1 MMKNHIDVSSVL
13 RQAVSERFSNLVTRP
28 TGVAVRSFIEAQ
40 LDAEVR
46 NSGVAVVTVIDFSS
60 VGMMDFSCADEIVAK
75 LVLQRDSCAP
85 GLVFSGLSES
95 HIEAIDVVLERHGMS
110 LVSHE
115 ADANSYI
122 AVTH

>member
-1 MMKNHIDVSSVL
+1 MMIMKKHIDVSSVL
-13 RQAVSERFSNLVTRP
+13 RSAVSENYSNLVTRP
-28 TGVAVRSFIEAQ
+28 TGVAVRVYIEEQ
-40 LDAEVR
+40 LQAAAEC
-46 NSGVAVVTVIDFSS
+46 AVTVIDFSS

-75 LVLQRDSCAP
+75 LVMQHENGRP
-85 GLVFSGLSES
+85 VFVFSGLSES

-115 ADANSYI
+115 ADSNSYI